1 MTGPA
6 APVVVVHT
14 DQQQL
19 SDASGARLLLAL
31 ADAQAARE
39 VAHAVLTG
47 GGMGSAILA
56 SAGASPFRDL
66 VDWSRVHL
74 WWGDERFLPRGDPD
88 RNDTQ
93 NRAAL
98 LDALPLLPDQVHA
111 VAGPDLVATPEDSA
125 REYAGQLARAA
136 PPGQDVPDFD
146 VLLLGV
152 GPDGHICSLFPG
164 QPALE
169 VPDRPTAGVDA
180 SPKPPPQRVTL
191 TFPALARARHT
202 WFVVSGEDKAGAVA
216 RAVHGAPT
224 REVPAGT
231 PRGRESTLWLVD
243 APAAAQLPDRP
254 HG

>member
-1 MTGPA
+1 MTGGS
-6 APVVVVHT
+6 APLVVVHA
-14 DQQQL
+14 DKEQL

-31 ADAQAARE
+31 ADAQAARG

-47 GGMGSAILA
+47 GSMGSAVLA
-56 SAGASPFRDL
+56 SAGAASFRDL
-66 VDWSRVHL
+66 VDWRRVHF
-74 WWGDERFLPRGDPD
+74 WWGDERFLPHGDPD

-98 LDALPLLPDQVHA
+98 LDALPLLAEQVHA
-111 VAGPDLVATPEDSA
+111 VAGPDLAPTPRDSA

-136 PPGQDVPDFD
+136 SPGESVPDFD

-164 QPALE
+164 HPALD
-169 VPDRPTAGVDA
+169 VVDHPTAAVED

-191 TFPALARARHT
+191 TFPALARSRHT
-202 WFVVSGEDKAGAVA
+202 WFVVSGEDKADAVT
-216 RAVHGAPT
+216 RAIKGAPT
-224 REVPAGT
+224 AEVPAGT

-243 APAAAQLPDRP
+243 AAAVR
-254 HG
+254 

>member
-1 MTGPA
+1 VSA
-6 APVVVVHT
+6 APLVVVHS

-19 SDASGARLLLAL
+19 RDAAGARWLLAV
-31 ADAQAARE
+31 ADAQAARG

-47 GGMGSAILA
+47 GSMGSAILA

-74 WWGDERFLPRGDPD
+74 WWGDERFLPHDDPD

-98 LDALPLLPDQVHA
+98 LHSLPLVAAQVHA
-111 VAGPDLVATPEDSA
+111 VAGPDLAADPHDSA
-125 REYAGQLARAA
+125 RRYAGELARAA
-136 PPGQDVPDFD
+136 PGGQDVPDFD

-164 QPALE
+164 HPALE
-169 VPDRPTAGVDA
+169 VTDRPTAGVEG
-180 SPKPPPQRVTL
+180 SPKPPPLRVTL

-202 WFVVSGEDKAGAVA
+202 WFLVSGEDKADAVA
-216 RAVHGAPT
+216 RSLAGVPT
-224 REVPAGT
+224 SEAPAGT
-231 PRGRESTLWLVD
+231 PRGTESTVWLLD
-243 APAAAQLPDRP
+243 ASAASRLPNRP
-254 HG
+254 

>member
-1 MTGPA
+1 MTGVPA
-6 APVVVVHT
+6 PLVVVHA

-31 ADAQAARE
+31 ADAQAARG

-47 GGMGSAILA
+47 GSMGSAMLA

-66 VDWSRVHL
+66 IDWRRVHF
-74 WWGDERFLPRGDPD
+74 WWGDERFLPYGDPD

-98 LDALPLLPDQVHA
+98 LDALPLVADQVHA
-111 VAGPDLVATPEDSA
+111 VAGPDLVATPQDSA
-125 REYAGQLARAA
+125 RRYAEELARVAGAGQ
-136 PPGQDVPDFD
+136 QVPEFD

-164 QPALE
+164 QPALA
-169 VPDRPTAGVDA
+169 VVDHPTAAVEG

-202 WFVVSGEDKAGAVA
+202 WFVVSGQDKADAVS
-216 RAVHGAPT
+216 RALAGAPT
-224 REVPAGT
+224 PQVPAGT

-243 APAAAQLPDRP
+243 MAAAVRP
-254 HG
+254 RQG

>member
-1 MTGPA
+1 MTAGS
-6 APVVVVHT
+6 APLVVVHA
-14 DQQQL
+14 DKEQL

-31 ADAQAARE
+31 ADAQAARG

-47 GGMGSAILA
+47 GSMGSAVLA
-56 SAGASPFRDL
+56 SAGAAPFRDL
-66 VDWSRVHL
+66 VDWRRVHL
-74 WWGDERFLPRGDPD
+74 WWGDERFLPYGDPD

-98 LDALPLLPDQVHA
+98 LDALPLLAEQVHA
-111 VAGPDLVATPEDSA
+111 VAGPDLAPTPRDSA
-125 REYAGQLARAA
+125 LEYAGQLARAA
-136 PPGQDVPDFD
+136 MAGEPVPDFD

-164 QPALE
+164 HPVLD
-169 VPDRPTAGVDA
+169 VVDRPTAAVED

-202 WFVVSGEDKAGAVA
+202 WFVVSGEDKADAVSGALA
-216 RAVHGAPT
+216 GAPT
-224 REVPAGT
+224 KEVPAGT

-243 APAAAQLPDRP
+243 AAAVR
-254 HG
+254 